1 MLRKKGFRRQGKPC
15 ELTMAQVVGS
25 SAVVGEEIYRV
36 IIREVL
42 WVLFGEL
49 LDGTPERRDRLHV
62 FQHGKRE
69 TWMAWRL
76 SLGKALAG

>member
-1 MLRKKGFRRQGKPC
+1 
-15 ELTMAQVVGS
+15 MAQVVRS
-25 SAVVGEEIYRV
+25 SAIWREEVHCVVL
-36 IIREVL
+36 REVL
-42 WVLFGEL
+42 RIL
-49 LDGTPERRDRLHV
+49 LNKVPHCIPERRDRLHV